1 MGELFSFSRI
11 VTPYQVFAD
20 PDRFFDFTD
29 EIRVALSEQYD
40 EDIQDRLVCFCMHM
54 YDGIA
59 TDELVKLLDNPEK
72 ERRWRSQP
80 IRYMALVGV
89 VRDRFLDHD

>member
-1 MGELFSFSRI
+1 
-11 VTPYQVFAD
+11 
-20 PDRFFDFTD
+20 
-29 EIRVALSEQYD
+29 
-40 EDIQDRLVCFCMHM
+40 M